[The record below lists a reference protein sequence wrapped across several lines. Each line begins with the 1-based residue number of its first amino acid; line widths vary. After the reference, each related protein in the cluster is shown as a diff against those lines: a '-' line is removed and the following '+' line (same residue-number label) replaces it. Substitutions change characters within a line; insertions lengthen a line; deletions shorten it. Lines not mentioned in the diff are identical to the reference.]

1 VDSPRRPRPP
11 RLASPPVST
20 PPPPPAD
27 TAATDTDAAA
37 PMDAAAAGFG
47 PAGRTQRFLTVPQV
61 ADELNVS
68 TAQVYALLRDRSLL
82 AIKVG
87 GRGQWR
93 VERDK
98 LEDYITRAYA
108 DAAATDPTD
117 DLPDDG

>member
-1 VDSPRRPRPP
+1 
-11 RLASPPVST
+11 VST
-20 PPPPPAD
+20 PPPEPLTKPTADTAD
-27 TAATDTDAAA
+27 TAATEPATPANPDA
-37 PMDAAAAGFG
+37 PVAGAG
-47 PAGRTQRFLTVPQV
+47 PAGRAQRFLTVPQV

-117 DLPDDG
+117 ELPTDS

>member
-1 VDSPRRPRPP
+1 MSTSPT
-11 RLASPPVST
+11 S
-20 PPPPPAD
+20 PPAD
-27 TAATDTDAAA
+27 APTGATS
-37 PMDAAAAGFG
+37 
-47 PAGRTQRFLTVPQV
+47 PARPQRFLTVPQV

-108 DAAATDPTD
+108 DAAASDPTD
-117 DLPDDG
+117 NDLTTDG

>member
-1 VDSPRRPRPP
+1 
-11 RLASPPVST
+11 VST
-20 PPPPPAD
+20 PPPEPPTKPTAD
-27 TAATDTDAAA
+27 TADAAA
-37 PMDAAAAGFG
+37 TEPAPDALVTGAG
-47 PAGRTQRFLTVPQV
+47 PAGKVQRFLTVTQV

-68 TAQVYALLRDRSLL
+68 TTQVYALLRDRSLL

-117 DLPDDG
+117 DLPTDR